1 MKEKSMSNIEEV
13 LSIYDCASVNE
24 KAAQAFLEGER
35 FKRRYEENL
44 RNEEKIG
51 ECVRSLDMTTLHASD
66 GESDVERL
74 SRRVTAGYG
83 KYGNVAAVCVYP
95 SLVRKVRECLKVPEV
110 KIAAVSGGFPH
121 AQTFMEVKIAEA
133 GLCIADGA
141 DEIDMVLSVG
151 KFLEGNLEE
160 CADEITEM
168 KGCVGDKVLKVILET
183 CLLGRLELIS
193 EASLLAMVCGADFIK
208 TSTGKEKT
216 GATPE
221 GAWAMCKSIRQ
232 FFEREGVKVGF
243 KAAGGIRKIEDA
255 MRYLTIAEMILGKE
269 WIEEGKF
276 RIGTS
281 GLEGF

>member
-1 MKEKSMSNIEEV
+1 MISRNVTVRIPVGLHARPATFFIQKANSFKSSIWVEKGDRRVNSKSLLGV
-13 LSIYDCASVNE
+13 LSLGITKDTE
-24 KAAQAFLEGER
+24 
-35 FKRRYEENL
+35 
-44 RNEEKIG
+44 I
-51 ECVRSLDMTTLHASD
+51 TL
-66 GESDVERL
+66 
-74 SRRVTAGYG
+74 
-83 KYGNVAAVCVYP
+83 
-95 SLVRKVRECLKVPEV
+95 
-110 KIAAVSGGFPH
+110 
-121 AQTFMEVKIAEA
+121 
-133 GLCIADGA
+133 IADGA